1 MPLPLSFSI
10 VAFRSACS
18 RSAFS
23 FFVSFFLGLSA
34 LPPAFAP
41 LAGFGDG
48 GFGDGGF
55 VACCCSSGGRGN
67 LGTSGSGAGAEE
79 VEEQTEF
86 DVIISEID
94 GSKKIAAIKIVRQLT
109 PLGLKEAKD
118 AVTELPNTLMTGVT
132 KEDAED
138 AKKKLEETGCKVEIK

>member
-1 MPLPLSFSI
+1 MD
-10 VAFRSACS
+10 ASA
-18 RSAFS
+18 
-23 FFVSFFLGLSA
+23 
-34 LPPAFAP
+34 PAGGMVMAAP
-41 LAGFGDG
+41 GAAG
-48 GFGDGGF
+48 
-55 VACCCSSGGRGN
+55 
-67 LGTSGSGAGAEE
+67 GAAGGAEE

-86 DVIISEID
+86 DAIISEID
-94 GSKKIAAIKIVRQLT
+94 GSKKIAAIKIFRQLT